1 MGDASEDIE
10 VEQAVRAL
18 RSGGVVAFPTD
29 TLYGLGADVFNP
41 AAVESI
47 FRIKERPSGLA
58 LPVLIDDWDQLERVT
73 ENVPDAARALAE
85 RFWPGPLT
93 LIVNKS
99 AGVSDRV
106 TAGAPT
112 VAVRIPDHPV
122 PRAISRLLGGPITG
136 TSANISGQP
145 DPQDLD
151 ELREQIGN
159 KVDYVVTAGPTPMG
173 AASTI
178 VDITGETPALIREGA
193 IPFDDIIQLLS

>member
-1 MGDASEDIE
+1 MSVASEDIE

-29 TLYGLGADVFNP
+29 TLYGLGADVFSQS
-41 AAVESI
+41 AVEAI
-47 FRIKERPSGLA
+47 FAIKERPSGLA
-58 LPVLIDDWDQLERVT
+58 LPVLIDDWEQLEKVA
-73 ENVPDAARALAE
+73 ENIPDSVRALAE

-93 LIVNKS
+93 LVVQK
-99 AGVSDRV
+99 AAQVSDRV

-145 DPQDLD
+145 DPQDMD
-151 ELREQIGN
+151 ELREQIGH
-159 KVDYVVTAGPTPMG
+159 KVDYVVTVGPPPMG

-178 VDITGETPALIREGA
+178 IDITGETPALIREGA
-193 IPFDDIIQLLS
+193 IPFDAIMRLLS